1 MRPWVTEPGDTEWGW
16 LFIGE
21 RRNPGAASGDYST
34 HMALEVGLVGLPNA
48 GKSTLF
54 NALTEAGAA
63 AAPYPFTT
71 VDPNVGVVPVP
82 EARLQLVGERTGQE
96 RRVLPTLEAVDIAG
110 LVEGAHRGEGLG
122 NQFLAR
128 IREVDVIAQVVRCFS
143 DPDVAHPVGKIDPAD
158 DIRTVDRELCAKDL
172 ESVSARL
179 ERELPIAKSGD
190 PRAREHVK
198 TLEALAAALSEGLG
212 AGTVQRAGLEDVRD
226 ELFLLTE
233 KPALIVANVSESAL
247 PDGGEEIVPVRGI
260 LEQRGDS
267 RTLVVVAAQIE
278 SELAELEA
286 EEAGMFR
293 DELGLEVGAL
303 DRIVRAAF
311 DALDLVVFFTADG
324 PEARAWTTPRG
335 TPIAEAVAQIH
346 TDFLQGFI
354 RAEVLAYSD
363 LEELDSIADA
373 KHAGRVRTVG
383 RDYPVEDGDLVHVM
397 V

>member
-1 MRPWVTEPGDTEWGW
+1 MRPWVTEPGDTQWGR
-16 LFIGE
+16 LFICG
-21 RRNPGAASGDYST
+21 RRNRVAASGDYST

-54 NALTEAGAA
+54 NALTQAGAA

-82 EARLQLVGERTGQE
+82 EVRLPLVGDRTGQE
-96 RRVLPTLEAVDIAG
+96 RRVLPTLEVVDIAG

-143 DPDVAHPVGKIDPAD
+143 DPDVAHPVGKVDPAE

-179 ERELPIAKSGD
+179 QRELPIAKSGD
-190 PRAREHVK
+190 PRSRENVR
-198 TLEALAAALSEGLG
+198 TLEALSAALGEGRG
-212 AGTVQRAGLEDVRD
+212 AWTVPRAGIEDVRD

-247 PDGGEEIVPVRGI
+247 PEGDEEVVPVHAI
-260 LEQRGDS
+260 LERQGDL
-267 RTLVVVAAQIE
+267 RPVVVVAAQIE
-278 SELAELEA
+278 SELAELDA
-286 EEAGMFR
+286 EEAEMFR
-293 DELGLEVGAL
+293 DDLGLTAGAL

-311 DALDLVVFFTADG
+311 EALDLVVFFTADG

>member
-1 MRPWVTEPGDTEWGW
+1 MF
-16 LFIGE
+16 LSE
-21 RRNPGAASGDYST
+21 RHHRVAASGDYST

-96 RRVLPTLEAVDIAG
+96 RRVLPTLEVVDIAG

-122 NQFLAR
+122 NKFLAR

-143 DPDVAHPVGKIDPAD
+143 DPDVAHPVGSIDPAE
-158 DIRTVDRELCAKDL
+158 DIKTVDRELCAKDL

-198 TLEALAAALSEGLG
+198 TLEALADALSEGRG
-212 AGTVQRAGLEDVRD
+212 ARTVQRAGVEDVCD

-233 KPALIVANVSESAL
+233 KPALIVANVSESSL
-247 PDGGEEIVPVRGI
+247 PDGGEEVVPVQAI
-260 LEQRGDS
+260 LESQGDS
-267 RTLVVVAAQIE
+267 RPLVVVAAQIE
-278 SELAELEA
+278 SELAELDT
-286 EEAGMFR
+286 EEAKMFR
-293 DELGLEVGAL
+293 DELGLEGGAL

-311 DALDLVVFFTADG
+311 DVLDLVVFFTADG
-324 PEARAWTTPRG
+324 PEARAWTTRRG
-335 TPIAEAVAQIH
+335 TPIAAAVAQIH
-346 TDFLQGFI
+346 TDFQQGFI
-354 RAEVLAYSD
+354 RAEVLAFR
-363 LEELDSIADA
+363 ELQAFESMADA

-383 RDYPVEDGDLVHVM
+383 RDYPIEDGDLVHVM

>member
-16 LFIGE
+16 LFNRE
-21 RRNPGAASGDYST
+21 RRDDSAASGDYST

-54 NALTEAGAA
+54 NALTQAGAT

-82 EARLQLVGERTGQE
+82 EARLQLVGDRTGQA

-110 LVEGAHRGEGLG
+110 LVKGAHRGEGLG

-128 IREVDVIAQVVRCFS
+128 IREVDVIAQVVRCFA
-143 DPDVAHPVGKIDPAD
+143 DPDVAHPVGKVDPAE
-158 DIRTVDRELCAKDL
+158 DISTVDRELCAKDL
-172 ESVSARL
+172 ESVSSRL

-190 PRAREHVK
+190 ARAREHVK
-198 TLEALAAALSEGLG
+198 TLEALAEALRGGRG
-212 AGTVQRAGLEDVRD
+212 ARTVPRAGVDDVRD

-233 KPALIVANVSESAL
+233 KPTLIVANVSESAL
-247 PDGGEEIVPVRGI
+247 PDGGEEVMPVQGI

-267 RTLVVVAAQIE
+267 RPLVVVAAQIE
-278 SELAELEA
+278 SELAELDPEEA
-286 EEAGMFR
+286 EMFR
-293 DELGLEVGAL
+293 DELGLATGTL
-303 DRIVRAAF
+303 DRTVRAAF
-311 DALDLVVFFTADG
+311 DALDLVVFFTSDG

-346 TDFLQGFI
+346 TDFQQGFI
-354 RAEVLAYSD
+354 RAEVLAYTD
-363 LEELDSIADA
+363 LEEFESIAEA

-383 RDYPVEDGDLVHVM
+383 REYPVVDGDLVHVM

>member
-1 MRPWVTEPGDTEWGW
+1 MG
-16 LFIGE
+16 L
-21 RRNPGAASGDYST
+21 RRHLVAAATGDYST
-34 HMALEVGLVGLPNA
+34 QMALEVGLVGLPNA

-54 NALTEAGAA
+54 NALTAAGAA

-82 EARLQLVGERTGQE
+82 EPRLQLVGELTGQE
-96 RRVLPTLEAVDIAG
+96 RRVLPTLEVVDIAG

-143 DPDVAHPVGKIDPAD
+143 DPDVAHPVGRIDPAE

-198 TLEALAAALSEGLG
+198 TLEALSAALSEGRG
-212 AGTVQRAGLEDVRD
+212 ARTVPRGGPEDVRD

-233 KPALIVANVSESAL
+233 KPTLIVANVSESTL
-247 PDGGEEIVPVRGI
+247 PDGGQEVAPVQGI
-260 LEQRGDS
+260 LEAQGNS
-267 RTLVVVAAQIE
+267 RSLVVVAAQIE
-278 SELAELEA
+278 AELTELETEEA
-286 EEAGMFR
+286 EMFR
-293 DELGLEVGAL
+293 DELGLHAGAL

-335 TPIAEAVAQIH
+335 APIAEAVAQIH
-346 TDFLQGFI
+346 TDFQQGFI
-354 RAEVLAYSD
+354 RAEVVAFDELQAYESM
-363 LEELDSIADA
+363 ADA

>member
-1 MRPWVTEPGDTEWGW
+1 
-16 LFIGE
+16 
-21 RRNPGAASGDYST
+21 
-34 HMALEVGLVGLPNA
+34 MALEIGLVGLPNA

-54 NALTEAGAA
+54 NALTQAGAA

-82 EARLQLVGERTGQE
+82 EARLQLVGDRTGQE
-96 RRVLPTLEAVDIAG
+96 RRVLPSLEVVDIAG

-128 IREVDVIAQVVRCFS
+128 IREVDVIVQVVRCFS
-143 DPDVAHPVGKIDPAD
+143 DPDVPHPVGSIDPAAD
-158 DIRTVDRELCAKDL
+158 VKTVDRELCAKDL

-179 ERELPIAKSGD
+179 ERELPIAKSGN
-190 PRAREHVK
+190 PRARENVK
-198 TLEALAAALSEGLG
+198 TLEALADALSAGRG
-212 AGTVQRAGLEDVRD
+212 ARSVQRAGVEDVRD

-247 PDGGEEIVPVRGI
+247 PDGGREIVPIRGI
-260 LEQRGDS
+260 LESQGDS
-267 RTLVVVAAQIE
+267 RPLVVVAAQIE
-278 SELAELEA
+278 SELTELDTEEAEL
-286 EEAGMFR
+286 FR
-293 DELGLEVGAL
+293 DELGLEAGAL
-303 DRIVRAAF
+303 GRIVRAAF

-335 TPIAEAVAQIH
+335 TPIATAVAQIH
-346 TDFLQGFI
+346 TDFQQGFI

-363 LEELDSIADA
+363 LDGLDSIAEA

-383 RDYPVEDGDLVHVM
+383 RDYPVEDGDLVHVLI
-397 V
+397 